1 MQVSTRSARLLC
13 IAVVVTF
20 AAPAIASAAYIDFR
34 DETYTCDPACPDGNP
49 DGKEEAYLEVEGVT
63 WTIVAKPAGAVLD
76 WNDVDG
82 FGNEGP
88 GYEDDEIEEGEVLH
102 IYFSE
107 AVYVHQIHLTDF
119 FYENG
124 YLETGNYQVGD
135 SAPVWFEANSDQY
148 PSPQTNGEKW
158 RDVNAWGTEIKFWA
172 PGLVGNELDGYE
184 DHEFAVAGLSV
195 NPIPEPASTLLFG
208 VGALIVGA
216 ASRKKVRGSQG

>member
-1 MQVSTRSARLLC
+1 M
-13 IAVVVTF
+13 
-20 AAPAIASAAYIDFR
+20 
-34 DETYTCDPACPDGNP
+34 
-49 DGKEEAYLEVEGVT
+49 T

-135 SAPVWFEANSDQY
+135 SAPFGSKRILTSIRL
-148 PSPQTNGEKW
+148 PKQTG
-158 RDVNAWGTEIKFWA
+158 RSGATST
-172 PGLVGNELDGYE
+172 PGGQRSSSG
-184 DHEFAVAGLSV
+184 HPGW
-195 NPIPEPASTLLFG
+195 
-208 VGALIVGA
+208 
-216 ASRKKVRGSQG
+216 